1 MSKKTNTLETVD
13 AQWLLQ
19 QPFKEPEWVVEDL
32 IPYGLH
38 LLVGSPKIGKSWLV
52 LDLGLA
58 ISAGEPFWG
67 FATRQSD
74 VLYLCLEDTHNR
86 IQQRLW
92 KITDEASKRF
102 HFAVSAHTITD
113 GLLAELEDF
122 VEGHPNTGLVVID
135 TFQVVR
141 SPSRDSAYAADYYDM
156 TALKTFADEH
166 GIAVLVIHHT
176 RKMGDS
182 DVFNTV
188 SGTTGITGSADS
200 TLVLTKNSRSDSN
213 ATLSI
218 AGRDIPFQELKLRF
232 NDCRWKLVEKTSTE
246 ELEEREVPD
255 AILRVLD
262 FMAATPGDWQG
273 TATALQNEAGIT
285 DITVAVLGKYLA
297 QHRDFM
303 AMRGVLFDRVH
314 RREGNLVTLIHSR
327 PCEGSESSEGK

>member
-1 MSKKTNTLETVD
+1 MAKQLETVT
-13 AQWLLQ
+13 AQWLLEQ
-19 QPFKEPEWVVEDL
+19 SFKEPEWVVEDL
-32 IPYGLH
+32 IPSGLH
-38 LLVGSPKIGKSWLV
+38 LLVGSPKIGKSWMI
-52 LDLGLA
+52 LDLGMA
-58 ISAGEPFWG
+58 ICTGSPFWG
-67 FATRQSD
+67 FATHQSD
-74 VLYLCLEDTHNR
+74 VLYLCLEDTYNR

-92 KITDEASKRF
+92 ILTDEANNHF
-102 HFAVSAHTITD
+102 HFSLTADKIS
-113 GLLAELEDF
+113 E
-122 VEGHPNTGLVVID
+122 GLVLELADFIERNPETRLIAID

-141 SPSRDSAYAADYYDM
+141 SPSRESAYAADYGDM

-166 GIAVLVIHHT
+166 NIAVLVVHHT
-176 RKMGDS
+176 RKMGDA

-200 TLVLTKNSRSDSN
+200 TFVLTKSSRSDSN
-213 ATLSI
+213 ATLSV
-218 AGRDIPFQELKLRF
+218 AGRDIAFQELKLRF
-232 NDCRWKLVEKTSTE
+232 HDCRWELVEKTSDE

-314 RREGNLVTLIHSR
+314 RREGTLVTLAHSR
-327 PCEGSESSEGK
+327 PCEGSDSSEGK